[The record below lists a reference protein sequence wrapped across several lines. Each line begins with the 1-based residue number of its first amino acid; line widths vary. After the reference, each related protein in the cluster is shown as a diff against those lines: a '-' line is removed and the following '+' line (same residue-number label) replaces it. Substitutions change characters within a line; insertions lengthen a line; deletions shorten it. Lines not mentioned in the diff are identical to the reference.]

1 MYIKN
6 KNKYQKHKFKSKF
19 EFQFFTP
26 TPSEGGTKKR
36 NFLKVVIEPKF
47 LNIVYRTYKKD
58 YIQNLRP
65 VSKKLSEL

>member
-36 NFLKVVIEPKF
+36 NLSKVVRDPK
-47 LNIVYRTYKKD
+47 LQNMIYRTYKKSTK
-58 YIQNLRP
+58 
-65 VSKKLSEL
+65 SKI